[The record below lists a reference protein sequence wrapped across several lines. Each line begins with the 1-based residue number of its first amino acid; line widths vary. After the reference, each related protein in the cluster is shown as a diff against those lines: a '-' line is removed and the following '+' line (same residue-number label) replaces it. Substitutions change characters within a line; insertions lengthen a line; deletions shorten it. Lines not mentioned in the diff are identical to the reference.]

1 MGIRDRIGVDGR
13 PKKFVVPTGYLLRGQ
28 PKAR

>member
-13 PKKFVVPTGYLLRGQ
+13 PKKFVVPTGYRLGGQ